1 MKKIIVFFVL
11 LFQFTISHPS
21 EILKIKKLPH
31 KDANIERIYKL
42 DNENFVDRAPKDVV
56 AHEKNKR
63 ADYEQQLNKIQ
74 DNLQSL
80 KD

>member
-1 MKKIIVFFVL
+1 MSKEDLKRIEKKIDDL
-11 LFQFTISHPS
+11 N
-21 EILKIKKLPH
+21 K
-31 KDANIERIYKL
+31 KL
-42 DNENFVDRAPKDVV
+42 DNQNFVDRAPKDVV